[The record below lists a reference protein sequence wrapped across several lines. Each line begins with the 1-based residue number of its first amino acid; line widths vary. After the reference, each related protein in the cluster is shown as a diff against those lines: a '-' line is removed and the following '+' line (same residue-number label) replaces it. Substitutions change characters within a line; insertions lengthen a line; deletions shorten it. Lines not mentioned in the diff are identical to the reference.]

1 MADAY
6 WRFGDVRQ
14 QPPPAAAIPSLLAKR
29 PRSEYDPANSHDLA
43 GYYARDD
50 GRGGVHR
57 VIRDTD
63 PIGASYD
70 RYLQSAKISAYG
82 GGESARPLTG
92 GMAGHPTED
101 PRVMGIGGSDPVGA
115 KGRAIGGVGGGRTEV
130 PLPPDASSTL
140 YVEGLPANCT
150 RREVSHIFRPFVGY
164 KEVRLVTKES
174 RRPDGD
180 PLVFCF
186 VDFASP
192 AHAAT
197 AMDALQGYVFD
208 ELERDSVTLRLQ
220 FARHPGARSG
230 GGHRGRR

>member
-6 WRFGDVRQ
+6 WRYNDVR
-14 QPPPAAAIPSLLAKR
+14 PPPQALPPLLAKR
-29 PRSEYDPANSHDLA
+29 PRSEYDPTSGHDLH
-43 GYYARDD
+43 GYYVGND
-50 GRGGVHR
+50 GRGVHR
-57 VIRDTD
+57 VIQDTD
-63 PIGASYD
+63 PMGASYD
-70 RYLQSAKISAYG
+70 RYLQSAKISTYG
-82 GGESARPLTG
+82 GGEPARSLG
-92 GMAGHPTED
+92 GGIIGAHPSDD
-101 PRVMGIGGSDPVGA
+101 PRALGIMGPDPMAA
-115 KGRAIGGVGGGRTEV
+115 KGRAIGAVGGGGRNEI
-130 PLPPDASSTL
+130 PLPSDASSTL

-164 KEVRLVTKES
+164 KEVRLVTKDS

-197 AMDALQGYVFD
+197 AMEALQGYLFD

-220 FARHPGARSG
+220 FARHPGARPG
-230 GGHRGRR
+230 GGPRGRR